1 MEVLCTITDLSFQLM
16 KFLLINQNTFSVIN
30 TLLTRGKAKMRNET
44 VKLHMA
50 ELLELIYSVQFT
62 LYSKHEFPAGSV
74 PTGIYIQTSVLEG
87 WSGVGL
93 VVSYSTFCL

>member
-74 PTGIYIQTSVLEG
+74 PTGIYPDICFRGVE
-87 WSGVGL
+87 WSWIG
-93 VVSYSTFCL
+93 S